1 MLAFSR
7 TAAPTQGTGTK
18 DIDRLLSELEENLE
32 SAKLSFKQLESLLV
46 DVKVC
51 GRDAST
57 AGPIF
62 SKRGISIISRYGLDV
77 TDTKA
82 LPGSREALRC
92 LANAFL
98 LHEPSRQTFVD
109 IGYAP
114 KAAERLKVD
123 DRDDEFVISRMLF
136 LLTYN
141 TKVDFD
147 ELVDQNQL
155 DESINQNIAGH
166 AKAFS
171 TKSGRRKSES
181 SPMVGMS
188 LVETLKL
195 MFNITYYYPDLVQKF
210 SPSIEP
216 LVRLV
221 INHPLPTPPLQSPI
235 TYMLNALLNLDLGSS
250 EKKTT
255 FGPETR
261 SSPLFPYSSPEE
273 VVDKLTSI
281 FNKAIMTMPE
291 SELDQ
296 AAAPLCTLIRR
307 LYELAQPQMKEWM
320 RWIMLPRE
328 RDRDKPLGTGDTMAA
343 RLLRLSCSPALPTLR
358 ENISSLLFELSDKDA
373 NKFVKNIGYGFAS
386 GFLMSHNIEV
396 PATAAE
402 AGSISSDG
410 DADSGIGYNPVTG
423 QRLSAEEA
431 DKANKE
437 RQEMSP
443 EEKEREAER
452 LFVLFER
459 LKATGVVDV
468 KNPVQQAVDEG
479 RFEELE

>member
-1 MLAFSR
+1 MVDL
-7 TAAPTQGTGTK
+7 P
-18 DIDRLLSELEENLE
+18 DVE
-32 SAKLSFKQLESLLV
+32 LESLLT
-46 DVKVC
+46 DVKIC
-51 GRDAST
+51 GRDTST
-57 AGPIF
+57 AGPILTR
-62 SKRGISIISRYGLDV
+62 RGITIISRYALDN
-77 TDTKA
+77 TDPKSF
-82 LPGSREALRC
+82 PGSREALRC

-109 IGYAP
+109 IGYAS

-123 DRDDEFVISRMLF
+123 DRDDEFIISRMLF

-141 TKVDFD
+141 TQVDFD
-147 ELVDQNQL
+147 ELINKTQL
-155 DESINQNIAGH
+155 DESINQNVARH
-166 AKAFS
+166 AKAFA

-181 SPMVGMS
+181 SPMVDMS

-195 MFNITYYYPDLVQKF
+195 MFNITYYYPDLVHKF

-216 LVRLV
+216 LVRLI
-221 INHPLPTPPLQSPI
+221 INHPLPSPPLQSPI
-235 TYMLNALLNLDLGSS
+235 TYVLNALLNLDLASS

-273 VVDKLTSI
+273 VVDRLTSI

-291 SELDQ
+291 HELDQ

-343 RLLRLSCSPALPTLR
+343 RLLRLSCSPGLPTLR

-373 NKFVKNIGYGFAS
+373 NKFVQNIGYGFAS
-386 GFLMSHNIEV
+386 GFLMSHNIEI

-402 AGSISSDG
+402 AGSLSSDG
-410 DADSGIGYNPVTG
+410 DFDSGIAYNPVTG
-423 QRLSAEEA
+423 QRLSAEGR
-431 DKANKE
+431 DKSKKE
-437 RQEMSP
+437 NQKEMTP

-468 KNPVQQAVDEG
+468 KNPVQQAVDDG